1 MSQARGGQPGV
12 SQHETTSDMQSL
24 VAARGL
30 TSHRIQ
36 SHLPE
41 GLATSICHTDLPRS
55 TQEPEVLRSN
65 LVLQTQGP
73 VRTSEAL
80 RSHSLSGQ
88 VQSPSFW
95 LVSFLHAT
103 PAACYK
109 KPAPN
114 ELLRCLDDG
123 ETQITGIT
131 LDQIFSQQRENKTKM
146 PETRP

>member
-12 SQHETTSDMQSL
+12 SQHETTLDMQSL

-65 LVLQTQGP
+65 LILQTQGP

-80 RSHSLSGQ
+80 GHPAFQGKSSLLAPGLCPFS
-88 VQSPSFW
+88 
-95 LVSFLHAT
+95 HAT

-131 LDQIFSQQRENKTKM
+131 LDQIFSRQRENKTKM